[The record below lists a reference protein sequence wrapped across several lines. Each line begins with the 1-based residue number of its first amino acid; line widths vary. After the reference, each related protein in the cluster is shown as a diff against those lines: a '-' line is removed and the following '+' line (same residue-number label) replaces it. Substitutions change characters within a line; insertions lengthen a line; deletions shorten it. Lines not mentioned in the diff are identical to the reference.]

1 MRRYV
6 NQPLAI
12 GADIIL
18 EDEDYNYIVR
28 VLRHREGDS
37 IVLFNG
43 EGGEYHGIIIE
54 IAKRHLTIRLK
65 KYNPIN
71 RESRLKI
78 NILQSLVKGE
88 KMDFVLQKGSEL
100 GMNAIT
106 PIITERSVLHLKKEQ
121 LPKRLERW
129 HHIITSACEQ
139 CGLNL
144 PPTLHAPVEL
154 KEWLEEY
161 YAKEETLLITLSP
174 TAEQSLGHFLCHDLQ
189 TRETMPASITFI
201 IGPEGGLSEEEIE
214 QLQKVGA
221 HSVTLGPRILRT
233 ETAALSVIS
242 TLQGIMGDW
251 SESAERTIEIENDEY
266 LQTHESFD

>member
-12 GADIIL
+12 GTDIIL

-54 IAKRHLTIRLK
+54 ITKRHLTVRLK

-71 RESRLKI
+71 RGSRIKI

-100 GMNAIT
+100 GMHSIT
-106 PIITERSVLHLKKEQ
+106 PIVTERSVLHLKKEQ

-129 HHIITSACEQ
+129 HQIITSACEQ
-139 CGLNL
+139 CGLNI
-144 PPTLHAPVEL
+144 PPQLHEPIAL
-154 KEWLEEY
+154 KEWIENHSSEE
-161 YAKEETLLITLSP
+161 ESLLITLSP
-174 TAEQSLGHFLCHDLQ
+174 TAEQSLGNFLSHDLEDG
-189 TRETMPASITFI
+189 ETMPASITFI
-201 IGPEGGLSEEEIE
+201 IGPEGGLSDEEIE
-214 QLQKVGA
+214 LLQKAGA

-242 TLQGIMGDW
+242 TLQGIIGDW
-251 SESAERTIEIENDEY
+251 SEAAERTIEIENDEY
-266 LQTHESFD
+266 LQTHEEFD

>member
-54 IAKRHLTIRLK
+54 ITKRHLTVRLK

-71 RESRLKI
+71 RGSRIKI

-100 GMNAIT
+100 GMHSIT
-106 PIITERSVLHLKKEQ
+106 PIVTERSVLHLKKEQ

-129 HHIITSACEQ
+129 HQIITAACEQ
-139 CGLNL
+139 CGLNI
-144 PPTLHAPVEL
+144 PPQLHEPIAL
-154 KEWLEEY
+154 KEWIENHSSEE
-161 YAKEETLLITLSP
+161 ESLLITLSP
-174 TAEQSLGHFLCHDLQ
+174 TAEQSLGNFLSHDLEDA
-189 TRETMPASITFI
+189 ETMPASITFI
-201 IGPEGGLSEEEIE
+201 IGPEGGLSDEEIDL
-214 QLQKVGA
+214 LQKAGA

-242 TLQGIMGDW
+242 TLQGVIGDW
-251 SESAERTIEIENDEY
+251 SETAERTIEIENDEY
-266 LQTHESFD
+266 LQTHEEFD

>member
-12 GADIIL
+12 VADIIL

-106 PIITERSVLHLKKEQ
+106 PIITERSVLQLKKEQ

-129 HHIITSACEQ
+129 HH
-139 CGLNL
+139 
-144 PPTLHAPVEL
+144 
-154 KEWLEEY
+154 
-161 YAKEETLLITLSP
+161 
-174 TAEQSLGHFLCHDLQ
+174 
-189 TRETMPASITFI
+189 
-201 IGPEGGLSEEEIE
+201 
-214 QLQKVGA
+214 
-221 HSVTLGPRILRT
+221 
-233 ETAALSVIS
+233 
-242 TLQGIMGDW
+242 
-251 SESAERTIEIENDEY
+251 
-266 LQTHESFD
+266 